1 MNKHDAE
8 KNMEE
13 NDLGQN
19 RNGKNG
25 RPGANNSFSLKDAIW
40 SPDARDYVKYW
51 IKANG
56 YKHKPSGQWIKQDGD
71 AMKAKEARLK
81 CFLDYQVDYNTIN
94 QELQKKNKMAAAPYR
109 IKLPYKSKDLILA
122 AFDHTIYEVVNESF
136 KELRVKLK
144 YDSQADPGGINLKSF
159 VANLTTERIPLTVC
173 VLAQFIWLV
182 KRKLYGL
189 PVIHHLMPIL
199 AGGGGEGKSS
209 NLDRFLGPVSDFC
222 WEINNAGQLIDDRAF
237 AAYEDNL
244 VAKLNELAKLG
255 SQDFNQVKNVIT
267 APTVSAKPLYTNT
280 METYV
285 NRISFFGTTNLA
297 LNEQLFD
304 STMALR
310 RFYEIKV
317 DKKIDIEISTGL
329 NYLAIWRAI
338 NENGEAPL
346 LSMLDEYYECVDK
359 LRTPDLFEEFFT
371 EFEIDISKPCTYHVA
386 SRDGIYKALIDFAK
400 SSGYD
405 APWITRIPEIR
416 KRLLNRGLKQV
427 TVRGEKV
434 WKVNEDC
441 KLNPAYAHRVLPALI
456 ESAQDLKDVEHIP
469 ELEKEML
476 KAAKA
481 QDYVRAA
488 TIKKRIDEINGKGN
502 GLFDL

>member
-1 MNKHDAE
+1 
-8 KNMEE
+8 MEE
-13 NDLGQN
+13 YKQNDTRTGSIVGYKRSSIN
-19 RNGKNG
+19 NHSKNYG
-25 RPGANNSFSLKDAIW
+25 NAELTAAIW
-40 SPDARDYVKYW
+40 SADARDYVKYW
-51 IKANG
+51 IKSNG

-71 AMKAKEARLK
+71 VMKAKEARLK
-81 CFLDYQVDYNTIN
+81 CYLDYQVDYSTIN
-94 QELQKKNKMAAAPYR
+94 KEVQSKNKTAAAAYKV
-109 IKLPYKSKDLILA
+109 KLPYKTKDLILA

-136 KELRVKLK
+136 SELRIKLK
-144 YDSQADPGGINLKSF
+144 YDSQADPGGTNLNSF
-159 VANLTTERIPLTVC
+159 VANITTERILLTAC
-173 VLAQFIWLV
+173 VLAQFIWIV

-209 NLDRFLGPVSDFC
+209 NLDRFLGPVADFC

-267 APTVSAKPLYTNT
+267 APTISAKPLYTNT

-329 NYLAIWRAI
+329 DYLAIWRSI

-359 LRTPDLFEEFFT
+359 LRTPDPFEEFFQ
-371 EFEIDISKPCTYHVA
+371 EFGIDTSKPMTYHVP
-386 SRDGIYKALIDFAK
+386 SRDGIYKAFIDFTK

-441 KLNPAYAHRVLPALI
+441 LLNSDWKHGVLPELLAK
-456 ESAQDLKDVEHIP
+456 ESEIANLAQIP

-476 KAAKA
+476 KAAKV
-481 QDYVRAA
+481 QDYTTAA
-488 TIKKRIDEINGKGN
+488 LIKRKIEGIKGIDN
-502 GLFDL
+502 GLFDF